1 MINAAERHV
10 DRGNVGTRPGS
21 RVGSP
26 VAANVVR
33 VVAAM
38 LASATLTFLV
48 AGAAAAQAPDR
59 APDQA
64 RANAEALR
72 ELPADAVTRLPRSD
86 ATDDPDTSPVWRKVR
101 VSLFQ
106 DRPITTDS
114 TDVVVLESPAR
125 ADDAAVVPIAIR
137 ARFDQSEVRYIE
149 RLYLIVDR
157 NPSPISAIFHLTTLS
172 GRADIETRIR
182 VEDYSFIRAVAE
194 LNDGSLHMATRFI
207 KASGGCSAPAGRDMA
222 QAMANLGRWRMRVE
236 GQPEAGR
243 PALAQLMI
251 SHPNEAGL
259 AMDQVSRTYASPHFV
274 RQVEVTYGGKPV
286 LTADIDF
293 SISENPNFR
302 FYFTPRDDEG
312 QLAVHF
318 VDNQDLA
325 FDGAI
330 VVPGAGVAA
339 ASTGARAGQ

>member
-1 MINAAERHV
+1 MINAPEWHSLRHP
-10 DRGNVGTRPGS
+10 GAGS
-21 RVGSP
+21 RSAGLLGTATVL
-26 VAANVVR
+26 VM
-33 VVAAM
+33 M
-38 LASATLTFLV
+38 LAWLA
-48 AGAAAAQAPDR
+48 AGNAAAQVPN
-59 APDQA
+59 PS
-64 RANAEALR
+64 
-72 ELPADAVTRLPRSD
+72 PADAGTLSSLTADASTRLARSE
-86 ATDDPDTSPVWRKVR
+86 ASDDPDASPIWQKVR
-101 VSLFQ
+101 VSLFR
-106 DRPITTDS
+106 DRPITTGS
-114 TDVVVLESPAR
+114 TDVVALESPAR
-125 ADDAAVVPIAIR
+125 AEDAAVVPIAIR
-137 ARFDQSEVRYIE
+137 ARFDQSEARYIQ

-157 NPSPISAIFHLTTLS
+157 NPSPISAIFNLTTLS

-243 PALAQLMI
+243 PAMAQLMI

-259 AMDQVSRTYASPHFV
+259 AMDQVSRTYATPHFV
-274 RQVEVTYGGKPV
+274 RQIEVTYGGKPV

-325 FDGAI
+325 FEGAI
-330 VVPGAGVAA
+330 VVPGAGIAA
-339 ASTGARAGQ
+339 ATTGARAGH

>member
-1 MINAAERHV
+1 MINAPEWHDARHP
-10 DRGNVGTRPGS
+10 GAGS
-21 RVGSP
+21 RSAGLLGIGAVLVMMLVWLAAGDATAQVPNPSP
-26 VAANVVR
+26 
-33 VVAAM
+33 
-38 LASATLTFLV
+38 
-48 AGAAAAQAPDR
+48 
-59 APDQA
+59 
-64 RANAEALR
+64 ANAGTLSS
-72 ELPADAVTRLPRSD
+72 LPADASARLARSE
-86 ATDDPDTSPVWRKVR
+86 ATDDPDASPIWQKVR
-101 VSLFQ
+101 VSLFR
-106 DRPITTDS
+106 DRPITTGS
-114 TDVVVLESPAR
+114 TDVVALESPAR
-125 ADDAAVVPIAIR
+125 AEDAAVVPIAIR
-137 ARFDQSEVRYIE
+137 ARFDQSEARYIQ

-157 NPSPISAIFHLTTLS
+157 NPSPISAIFNLTTLS

-243 PALAQLMI
+243 PAMAQLMI

-259 AMDQVSRTYASPHFV
+259 AMDQVSRTYATPHFV
-274 RQVEVTYGGKPV
+274 RQIEVTYGGKPV

-325 FDGAI
+325 FEGAI
-330 VVPGAGVAA
+330 VVPGAGIAA
-339 ASTGARAGQ
+339 ATTDARAGH

>member
-1 MINAAERHV
+1 MIDAAEWHDTRH
-10 DRGNVGTRPGS
+10 RGAGS
-21 RVGSP
+21 RRARLPGIGTVL
-26 VAANVVR
+26 AM
-33 VVAAM
+33 M
-38 LASATLTFLV
+38 LAWLV
-48 AGAAAAQAPDR
+48 AGNAAAQAPS
-59 APDQA
+59 PS
-64 RANAEALR
+64 RANAETLNS
-72 ELPADAVTRLPRSD
+72 LPADALTRLPRSE
-86 ATDDPDTSPVWRKVR
+86 ATDDPDASPIWRKVR

-114 TDVVVLESPAR
+114 TDVVALESPPR
-125 ADDAAVVPIAIR
+125 AEDAAVVPIAIR
-137 ARFDQSEVRYIE
+137 ARFDQSEARYIQ
-149 RLYLIVDR
+149 RLYLVVDR
-157 NPSPISAIFHLTTLS
+157 NPSPISAIFNLTPLS

-182 VEDYSFIRAVAE
+182 VEDFSFIRAVAE

-243 PALAQLMI
+243 PAMAQLMI

-259 AMDQVSRTYASPHFV
+259 AMDQVSRTYATPHFV
-274 RQVEVTYGGKPV
+274 RQIEVTYGGKPV
-286 LTADIDF
+286 LSADIDF

-302 FYFTPRDDEG
+302 FYFTPRDKDG

-325 FDGAI
+325 FEGAI
-330 VVPGAGVAA
+330 AVPGAGVTAA
-339 ASTGARAGQ
+339 TTGTRTGH